1 MQQAVPQAAATGGA
15 GSTLTVLL
23 LLAGLLVIVAIGVK
37 LYDLK
42 RKREAEAVH
51 LQAQASDAL
60 LRDPTMFGLAVT
72 PTAHVP
78 WWSGTPARLEVGG
91 HVPTSEARERAL
103 RIVEAEARS
112 LRPDVTVVDKLEVE
126 AIERVA

>member
-1 MQQAVPQAAATGGA
+1 MPQAAPQAATSGGA
-15 GSTLTVLL
+15 APTLAVFLL
-23 LLAGLLVIVAIGVK
+23 LFGLLVIVGIGVK

-60 LRDPTMFGLAVT
+60 LRDSMMFGLAVT
-72 PTAHVP
+72 PSAHVP
-78 WWSGTPARLEVGG
+78 WWSGTPARLEVTG
-91 HVPTSEARERAL
+91 HVPTAEARERAL

-112 LRPDVTVVDKLEVE
+112 LRPDVMIVDKLEVE
-126 AIERVA
+126 PVERVA